1 MTPLRIFV
9 RRGAIRRFHRLKQE
23 SEGLPVKVEWDRRQG
38 ERRAESAV
46 AVESTEQR
54 RSERR
59 REPPFTW
66 RAAEFVV
73 VNEPDVTAPQDT
85 NDPPKNS
92 DR

>member
-1 MTPLRIFV
+1 M
-9 RRGAIRRFHRLKQE
+9 KQE
-23 SEGLPVKVEWDRRQG
+23 SEGLPVKVEWDRRQR
-38 ERRAESAV
+38 ERRAEA
-46 AVESTEQR
+46 APQPEPTEHR

-73 VNEPDVTAPQDT
+73 VNEPDAAEPQEA
-85 NDPPKNS
+85 NDPPKDT